1 MIDIDALSRPIDD
14 NEPAGT
20 DLEYSG
26 VAELDRFAAG
36 TPGTIDPSTQEL
48 VGAEEPNWRKVAEM
62 ATDLLGKTKD
72 LRVAAW
78 LTRAELANRALPG
91 LADGLKLIA
100 TLVET
105 FWETLYPMLDRDE
118 GDDPIER
125 LNVLANLSPDPAQ
138 SYGSPSTEAL
148 LRTLRGT
155 VIVESREVGR
165 FTVRDLDYVLGRMS
179 PPAGQT
185 APAAGLLAAAWKTGD
200 AAANQHKR
208 DGIAIGLASIQAIVQ
223 LFADKSGQRP
233 SLDLLQTTFRRV
245 GEFYSAQDAEA
256 AAEAAVAAGDGSD
269 DAESGSDELGGAGGS
284 GGKPPRSSG
293 LASRADAVRILQQV
307 ATFLRKSEPSSP
319 APMFVDRAVKL
330 LQMDFNAIVKELMP
344 DSRDRIEML
353 GGISLEDERD
363 PTPRVTAFPGE
374 KRHVR

>member
-1 MIDIDALSRPIDD
+1 VIDIDALSRPVDD
-14 NEPAGT
+14 NEPAGP
-20 DLEYSG
+20 DLEYSS

-48 VGAEEPNWRKVAEM
+48 VGAEEPNWRKVAET
-62 ATDLLGKTKD
+62 ATELLGKTKD

-78 LTRAELANRALPG
+78 LTRAELANRSLPG

-105 FWETLYPMLDRDE
+105 FWETLYPPLDRDE
-118 GDDPIER
+118 GNDPIER
-125 LNVLANLSPDPAQ
+125 LNVLANLSPDP
-138 SYGSPSTEAL
+138 GSSSAEAL

-155 VIVESREVGR
+155 AIVESREVGR

-200 AAANQHKR
+200 PAANQQKR
-208 DGIAIGLASIQAIVQ
+208 DGIAIGLASIQAIVK
-223 LFADKSGQRP
+223 LFADHSGERP
-233 SLDLLQTTFRRV
+233 NLDLLQQTFRRV
-245 GEFYSAQDAEA
+245 GEFYTAQDALAAAEA
-256 AAEAAVAAGDGSD
+256 AAE
-269 DAESGSDELGGAGGS
+269 SGSEEGDADEVGGSVGS

-319 APMFVDRAVKL
+319 APMFVDRAIKL
-330 LQMDFNAIVKELMP
+330 LQMDFNAIVNELMP

-353 GGISLEDERD
+353 GGISLEEPESDS
-363 PTPRVTAFPGE
+363 
-374 KRHVR
+374 

>member
-1 MIDIDALSRPIDD
+1 VIDIDALSRPIDD
-14 NEPAGT
+14 NEPAGP
-20 DLEYSG
+20 DLEYSS

-48 VGAEEPNWRKVAEM
+48 VGAEEPNWRRVAEQ
-62 ATDLLGKTKD
+62 ATELLGKTKD

-78 LTRAELANRALPG
+78 LTRAELANRGLPG

-125 LNVLANLSPDPAQ
+125 MNVLANLSPDPAQ

-185 APAAGLLAAAWKTGD
+185 VPAAGLLAAAWKTGD
-200 AAANQHKR
+200 PAANQEKR
-208 DGIAIGLASIQAIVQ
+208 DGISIGLAAIQAIVK
-223 LFADKSGQRP
+223 LFSEHSGQRP
-233 SLDLLQTTFRRV
+233 NLDLLQQTLRRV
-245 GEFYSAQDAEA
+245 GEFYTAQDADASTEA
-256 AAEAAVAAGDGSD
+256 AGAAGGDGED
-269 DAESGSDELGGAGGS
+269 GSDELGGAGAP

-307 ATFLRKSEPSSP
+307 AAFLRKSEPSSP
-319 APMFVDRAVKL
+319 APMFIDRTVKL
-330 LQMDFNAIVKELMP
+330 LQMDFTAIVKELMP

-353 GGISLEDERD
+353 GGISLEDEESD
-363 PTPRVTAFPGE
+363 S
-374 KRHVR
+374 

>member
-1 MIDIDALSRPIDD
+1 VIDIDALSRPVDD
-14 NEPAGT
+14 NAPAGS

-48 VGAEEPNWRKVAEM
+48 SGAEEPNWRKVGEQ
-62 ATDLLGKTKD
+62 ATELLGKTKD

-78 LTRAELANRALPG
+78 LTRAELANRGLPG

-125 LNVLANLSPDPAQ
+125 MNVLANLSPDPAQ

-155 VIVESREVGR
+155 VIIESREVGR

-200 AAANQHKR
+200 PAANQEKR
-208 DGIAIGLASIQAIVQ
+208 DGISIGLAAIQAIVK
-223 LFADKSGQRP
+223 LFSEHSGQRP
-233 SLDLLQTTFRRV
+233 NLDLLQQTMRRV
-245 GEFYSAQDAEA
+245 GEFYTAQDAEA
-256 AAEAAVAAGDGSD
+256 AAEAAGAAGGDGED
-269 DAESGSDELGGAGGS
+269 GSDELGGAGAP

-307 ATFLRKSEPSSP
+307 AAFLRKSEPSSP
-319 APMFVDRAVKL
+319 APMFIDRTVKL
-330 LQMDFNAIVKELMP
+330 LQMDFTAIVKELMP

-353 GGISLEDERD
+353 GGISLEDEESD
-363 PTPRVTAFPGE
+363 S
-374 KRHVR
+374 

>member
-1 MIDIDALSRPIDD
+1 VIDIDALSRPIDD
-14 NEPAGT
+14 NEPAGP
-20 DLEYSG
+20 DLEYSD
-26 VAELDRFAAG
+26 VAELERFAAG

-62 ATDLLGKTKD
+62 ATGLLGKTKD

-78 LTRAELANRALPG
+78 LTRAELANRGLPG

-100 TLVET
+100 TLVEN

-138 SYGSPSTEAL
+138 AYGSATTEAL

-155 VIVESREVGR
+155 AIVESREVGR
-165 FTVRDLDYVLGRMS
+165 FTVRDLDYVLGRMQ

-200 AAANQHKR
+200 PTANQQKR
-208 DGIAIGLASIQAIVQ
+208 DGIAIGLAAVQAIVK
-223 LFADKSGQRP
+223 LFADHSGQRP
-233 SLDLLQTTFRRV
+233 SLDLLQQTMRRV
-245 GEFYSAQDAEA
+245 GDFYAEQDAEA
-256 AAEAAVAAGDGSD
+256 AAEAAAAAGVEDDGG
-269 DAESGSDELGGAGGS
+269 AGSDELGGGGGS
-284 GGKPPRSSG
+284 GGKSPRSGG

-319 APMFVDRAVKL
+319 APMFVDRAIKM
-330 LQMDFNAIVKELMP
+330 LQLDFAAIVKELMP
-344 DSRDRIEML
+344 DSQERIEML
-353 GGISLEDERD
+353 GGISLND
-363 PTPRVTAFPGE
+363 PE
-374 KRHVR
+374 SE

>member
-1 MIDIDALSRPIDD
+1 MIDIDALSRPVDD
-14 NEPAGT
+14 NEPAGP
-20 DLEYSG
+20 DLEYSS

-62 ATDLLGKTKD
+62 ATELLGKTKD

-78 LTRAELANRALPG
+78 LTRAELANRGLPG

-105 FWETLYPMLDRDE
+105 FWETLYPPLDRDE

-125 LNVLANLSPDPAQ
+125 LNVLANLSPDPA
-138 SYGSPSTEAL
+138 SSGGEAL

-155 VIVESREVGR
+155 AIVESREVGR
-165 FTVRDLDYVLGRMS
+165 FTVRDLEYVLGRMT

-185 APAAGLLAAAWKTGD
+185 APAAGLLAGAWKTGD
-200 AAANQHKR
+200 PAANQQKR
-208 DGIAIGLASIQAIVQ
+208 DGIAIGLASIQAIIK
-223 LFADKSGQRP
+223 LFGDHSGQRP
-233 SLDLLQTTFRRV
+233 NLDLLQQTFRRV
-245 GEFYSAQDAEA
+245 GEFYTAQDAEA
-256 AAEAAVAAGDGSD
+256 AAEAAVGEGAEEGAADEIGGGS
-269 DAESGSDELGGAGGS
+269 GS
-284 GGKPPRSSG
+284 GGKPPRSGG

-319 APMFVDRAVKL
+319 APMFVDRAIKL

-353 GGISLEDERD
+353 GGISLEEPESDS
-363 PTPRVTAFPGE
+363 
-374 KRHVR
+374 

>member
-1 MIDIDALSRPIDD
+1 VLDIDALSRPIDD
-14 NEPAGT
+14 NEPAGP
-20 DLEYSG
+20 DLEYSS

-62 ATDLLGKTKD
+62 ATELLGKTKD

-78 LTRAELANRALPG
+78 LARAELANRGLPG

-100 TLVET
+100 VLVET

-125 LNVLANLSPDPAQ
+125 MNVLANLSPDPAQ
-138 SYGSPSTEAL
+138 SYGSASTEAL
-148 LRTLRGT
+148 LRSLRGT

-165 FTVRDLDYVLGRMS
+165 FTVRDLEYMLGRMQ
-179 PPAGQT
+179 PPEGQT
-185 APAAGLLAAAWKTGD
+185 APAEALLAAAWKTGD
-200 AAANQHKR
+200 PAANQVKR
-208 DGIAIGLASIQAIVQ
+208 DGIAIGLAAIQAITKQ
-223 LFADKSGQRP
+223 FSDRSGQRP
-233 SLDLLQTTFRRV
+233 SLDLLQQTLRRV
-245 GEFYSAQDAEA
+245 GDFYAAQDAEA
-256 AAEAAVAAGDGSD
+256 AAEAGDT
-269 DAESGSDELGGAGGS
+269 AEGDEDGEVGGPTGS
-284 GGKPPRSSG
+284 GGKPPRSGG

-307 ATFLRKSEPSSP
+307 AVFLRKAEPSSP

-344 DSRDRIEML
+344 DSRERIEML
-353 GGISLEDERD
+353 GGVSLEEPESD
-363 PTPRVTAFPGE
+363 
-374 KRHVR
+374 

>member
-14 NEPAGT
+14 NEPAGP
-20 DLEYSG
+20 DLEYSA

-72 LRVAAW
+72 LRVAVW
-78 LTRAELANRALPG
+78 LTRAELANRGLPG
-91 LADGLKLIA
+91 LADGLKLTA
-100 TLVET
+100 TLIET
-105 FWETLYPMLDRDE
+105 FWDTLYPPLDRDE

-125 LNVLANLSPDPAQ
+125 LNVLANLSPDP
-138 SYGSPSTEAL
+138 GSPSGEAM

-155 VIVESREVGR
+155 AIVESREVGR
-165 FTVRDLDYVLGRMS
+165 FTVRDLEYVLGRMS
-179 PPAGQT
+179 PPAGQS
-185 APAAGLLAAAWKTGD
+185 APPAGLLAAAWKTGE
-200 AAANQHKR
+200 AEVNQQKR

-245 GEFYSAQDAEA
+245 GEFYTEQDDEA
-256 AAEAAVAAGDGSD
+256 AAQASAEAGEEGGDEVGGD
-269 DAESGSDELGGAGGS
+269 SGP

-307 ATFLRKSEPSSP
+307 AVFLRKSEPSSP
-319 APMFVDRAVKL
+319 APMFVDRAIKL
-330 LQMDFNAIVKELMP
+330 LQMDFTAIVKELMP

-353 GGISLEDERD
+353 GGISLEEPESDS
-363 PTPRVTAFPGE
+363 
-374 KRHVR
+374 

>member
-1 MIDIDALSRPIDD
+1 MIDIDALSRPVDD
-14 NEPAGT
+14 SEPAGP
-20 DLEYSG
+20 DLEYSA

-48 VGAEEPNWRKVAEM
+48 VGAEEPNWRKVGET
-62 ATDLLGKTKD
+62 ATELLGKTKD

-78 LTRAELANRALPG
+78 LTRAELANRGLPG

-100 TLVET
+100 ALLET

-125 LNVLANLSPDPAQ
+125 LNVLANLSPDPGQ
-138 SYGSPSTEAL
+138 SYGSPTTEAL

-155 VIVESREVGR
+155 PIVESREVGR
-165 FTVRDLDYVLGRMS
+165 FTVRDLDYVLGRMT

-185 APAAGLLAAAWKTGD
+185 PPAAGLLAAAWKTGD
-200 AAANQHKR
+200 ATANQQKR
-208 DGIAIGLASIQAIVQ
+208 DAVAGGQAAIQAIVK
-223 LFADKSGQRP
+223 LLADRSGQRP
-233 SLDLLQTTFRRV
+233 NLDLLQQTLRRV
-245 GEFYSAQDAEA
+245 GEFYATQDAEA
-256 AAEAAVAAGDGSD
+256 AAEAADAAGDDPSEGQ
-269 DAESGSDELGGAGGS
+269 SDELGGAPG
-284 GGKPPRSSG
+284 GGKSPRPGG

-307 ATFLRKSEPSSP
+307 AVFLRKSEPSSP

-353 GGISLEDERD
+353 GGISLEDPESD
-363 PTPRVTAFPGE
+363 S
-374 KRHVR
+374 

>member
-14 NEPAGT
+14 SAPAGP

-48 VGAEEPNWRKVAEM
+48 VGAEEPNWRKVTEQ
-62 ATDLLGKTKD
+62 ATELLGRTKD
-72 LRVAAW
+72 LRVAVW
-78 LTRAELANRALPG
+78 LTRAELANRGLPG

-105 FWETLYPMLDRDE
+105 FWETLYPPLDRDE

-125 LNVLANLSPDPAQ
+125 LNVLANLSPDP
-138 SYGSPSTEAL
+138 GRPTGETL

-155 VIVESREVGR
+155 AIVESREVGR
-165 FTVRDLDYVLGRMS
+165 FTVRDLDYTLGRMS
-179 PPAGQT
+179 PPAGTT

-200 AAANQHKR
+200 PAANQQKR
-208 DGIAIGLASIQAIVQ
+208 DGIAIGLASIQAIIK
-223 LFADKSGQRP
+223 LFGDHSGQRP
-233 SLDLLQTTFRRV
+233 NLDLLQQTFRRV
-245 GEFYSAQDAEA
+245 GEFYTAQDAEA
-256 AAEAAVAAGDGSD
+256 AAEAAVGADSGDG
-269 DAESGSDELGGAGGS
+269 DATEVGGGS
-284 GGKPPRSSG
+284 GTGGKPPRSSG

-307 ATFLRKSEPSSP
+307 ATYLRKSEPSSP
-319 APMFVDRAVKL
+319 APMFVERAIKL
-330 LQMDFNAIVKELMP
+330 LQMDFAAIVKELMP

-353 GGISLEDERD
+353 GGISLEEPESDS
-363 PTPRVTAFPGE
+363 
-374 KRHVR
+374 

>member
-1 MIDIDALSRPIDD
+1 VIDIDALSRPIDD
-14 NEPAGT
+14 NEPAGP

-48 VGAEEPNWRKVAEM
+48 VGAEEPNWRKVAEQ
-62 ATDLLGKTKD
+62 ATELLGKTKD

-78 LTRAELANRALPG
+78 LTRAELANRGLPG

-105 FWETLYPMLDRDE
+105 FWETLYPLLDRDE

-125 LNVLANLSPDPAQ
+125 MNVLANLSPDPAQ

-200 AAANQHKR
+200 PAANQEKR
-208 DGIAIGLASIQAIVQ
+208 DGISIGLAAVQAIVK
-223 LFADKSGQRP
+223 LFSDHSGQRP
-233 SLDLLQTTFRRV
+233 NLDLLQQTLRRV
-245 GEFYSAQDAEA
+245 GEFYTAQDAEA
-256 AAEAAVAAGDGSD
+256 AAEAAVAAGGDGED
-269 DAESGSDELGGAGGS
+269 GSDELGGAGGS

-307 ATFLRKSEPSSP
+307 GAFLRKSEPSSP

-330 LQMDFNAIVKELMP
+330 LQMDFTAIVKELMP

-353 GGISLEDERD
+353 GGISLEDEESD
-363 PTPRVTAFPGE
+363 S
-374 KRHVR
+374 

>member
-1 MIDIDALSRPIDD
+1 MIDIDALSRPVDD
-14 NEPAGT
+14 NEPAGP
-20 DLEYSG
+20 DLEYSS

-62 ATDLLGKTKD
+62 ATELLGKTKD

-78 LTRAELANRALPG
+78 LTRAELANRGLPG

-105 FWETLYPMLDRDE
+105 FWETLYPPLDRDE

-125 LNVLANLSPDPAQ
+125 LNVLANLSPDPA
-138 SYGSPSTEAL
+138 SSSGEAL

-155 VIVESREVGR
+155 AIVESREVGR
-165 FTVRDLDYVLGRMS
+165 FTVRDLEYVLGRMT

-185 APAAGLLAAAWKTGD
+185 APAAGLLAGAWKTGD
-200 AAANQHKR
+200 PAANQQKR
-208 DGIAIGLASIQAIVQ
+208 DGIAIGLASIQAIIK
-223 LFADKSGQRP
+223 LFGDHSGQRP
-233 SLDLLQTTFRRV
+233 NLDLLQQTFRRV
-245 GEFYSAQDAEA
+245 GEFYAAQDAEA
-256 AAEAAVAAGDGSD
+256 AAEAAIGEGAEEGAADEIGGGS
-269 DAESGSDELGGAGGS
+269 GS
-284 GGKPPRSSG
+284 GGKPPRSGG

-319 APMFVDRAVKL
+319 APMFVDRAIKL

-353 GGISLEDERD
+353 GGISLEEPESDS
-363 PTPRVTAFPGE
+363 
-374 KRHVR
+374 

>member
-1 MIDIDALSRPIDD
+1 VIDIDALSRPISDD
-14 NEPAGT
+14 APAGP

-26 VAELDRFAAG
+26 VAELERFAAG
-36 TPGTIDPSTQEL
+36 TPGAIDPSTQEL

-62 ATDLLGKTKD
+62 ATELLGRTKD

-78 LTRAELANRALPG
+78 LTRAELANRGLPG

-100 TLVET
+100 TLLET
-105 FWETLYPMLDRDE
+105 FWESLYPMLDRDE

-125 LNVLANLSPDPAQ
+125 MNVLANLSPDPSQ
-138 SYGSPSTEAL
+138 SYGSASTESL
-148 LRTLRGT
+148 MRTLRGA

-200 AAANQHKR
+200 PAANQQKR
-208 DGIAIGLASIQAIVQ
+208 DAVASGQAAIQAIVK
-223 LFADKSGQRP
+223 LFADRSGQRP
-233 SLDLLQTTFRRV
+233 GLDLLQQTMRRV
-245 GEFYSAQDAEA
+245 GEFYATQDAEA
-256 AAEAAVAAGDGSD
+256 GEGA
-269 DAESGSDELGGAGGS
+269 DAEGEGGEAELGGAAATA
-284 GGKPPRSSG
+284 GKPPRSGG

-307 ATFLRKSEPSSP
+307 ATFLRKAEPSSP
-319 APMFVDRAVKL
+319 APMFIDRAVKL

-353 GGISLEDERD
+353 GGISLEETESDS
-363 PTPRVTAFPGE
+363 
-374 KRHVR
+374 

>member
-1 MIDIDALSRPIDD
+1 MIDIEALSRPIDD
-14 NEPAGT
+14 NEPAGP
-20 DLEYSG
+20 DLEYSD

-78 LTRAELANRALPG
+78 LARAELANRGLPG

-100 TLVET
+100 TLVEN
-105 FWETLYPMLDRDE
+105 FWETLYPKLDHDE

-138 SYGSPSTEAL
+138 SYGSASTEAL

-155 VIVESREVGR
+155 AIVESREVGR
-165 FTVRDLDYVLGRMS
+165 FTVRDLDYVLGRMQ

-200 AAANQHKR
+200 AQANQQRR
-208 DGIAIGLASIQAIVQ
+208 DGIAIGQESIQSIVKV
-223 LFADKSGQRP
+223 FADRSGQRP
-233 SLDLLQTTFRRV
+233 NLDLLQQTIRRV
-245 GEFYSAQDAEA
+245 GQFYAEQDAVA
-256 AAEAAVAAGDGSD
+256 AAEAAGDGAD
-269 DAESGSDELGGAGGS
+269 DAETGADELGGTAAV
-284 GGKPPRSSG
+284 GGKSPRSGG

-307 ATFLRKSEPSSP
+307 ATFLRKNEPSSP
-319 APMFVDRAVKL
+319 APMFIDRAVKM
-330 LQMDFNAIVKELMP
+330 LQLDFNAIVKELMP
-344 DSRDRIEML
+344 DSQERIELL
-353 GGISLEDERD
+353 GGVSLAD
-363 PTPRVTAFPGE
+363 PE
-374 KRHVR
+374 

>member
-1 MIDIDALSRPIDD
+1 MIDIDALSRPVSDE
-14 NEPAGT
+14 EPAGP
-20 DLEYSG
+20 DLEYSS

-48 VGAEEPNWRKVAEM
+48 VGAEEPNWRKVSEM
-62 ATDLLGKTKD
+62 ATELLGKTKD

-78 LTRAELANRALPG
+78 LTRAELAIRGLPG
-91 LADGLKLIA
+91 LADGLRLIA
-100 TLVET
+100 VLLET
-105 FWETLYPMLDRDE
+105 FWDTAYPMLDRDE

-138 SYGSPSTEAL
+138 SYGSPSAEAL

-155 VIVESREVGR
+155 PIVESREVGR
-165 FTVRDLDYVLGRMS
+165 FTVRDLDYVLGRMT

-185 APAAGLLAAAWKTGD
+185 APAAGLLGAAWKTGD
-200 AAANQHKR
+200 ATANQQKR
-208 DGIAIGLASIQAIVQ
+208 DAVASGQTAVQAIVK
-223 LFADKSGQRP
+223 LFSDRSGQRP
-233 SLDLLQTTFRRV
+233 SLDLLQQTMRRV
-245 GEFYSAQDAEA
+245 GEFYATQDAEA
-256 AAEAAVAAGDGSD
+256 AAETAEGADAVSE
-269 DAESGSDELGGAGGS
+269 DATAELGGAGMA
-284 GGKPPRSSG
+284 GKSPRHGG

-307 ATFLRKSEPSSP
+307 AAFLRKSEPSSP

-353 GGISLEDERD
+353 GGISLEEPESD
-363 PTPRVTAFPGE
+363 
-374 KRHVR
+374 